1 MLEKGN
7 VIMETSNTSGEHD
20 RSQSVTFWVTLMRGV
35 PGLCPGTGPDRPAG
49 QDPAHA
55 GQLYGGVLD
64 GQRDHERP
72 LVARGPPGQ
81 E

>member
-20 RSQSVTFWVTLMRGV
+20 RSQSVTFWVTLVRGV

-49 QDPAHA
+49 QDSAHA
-55 GQLYGGVLD
+55 GQLYRDVLD